1 MCRPICPWQ
10 RFARDEDTGI
20 TPIFFGDVTMK
31 LVSLVTCTAVLAV
44 CADAA
49 LAGPTPT
56 HNPRHYNNR
65 LARSIAMNEPAQP
78 VAYAKLD
85 AYLKAS
91 PSERAHGAWGLD
103 NSTQAAPGASAG
115 SER

>member
-1 MCRPICPWQ
+1 MV
-10 RFARDEDTGI
+10 TGA
-20 TPIFFGDVTMK
+20 
-31 LVSLVTCTAVLAV
+31 AVLAV
-44 CADAA
+44 CASTA

-78 VAYAKLD
+78 VAYSKLD

-91 PSERAHGAWGLD
+91 PSEREKGSWGLEG
-103 NSTQAAPGASAG
+103 QAPTASEG
-115 SER
+115 SGH